1 MNFKETSISLKFSG
15 IISVFGINYIVKI
28 SLPTSSEIRRYLYN
42 NKAYYIYFS
51 MFFFIGI
58 VVGII
63 LSLTNESFYELLS
76 SNKKMVFS
84 IMNGTIDYLSLFWKL
99 LFQFFVPMVILF
111 ALNLNFYLGKL
122 SYIFVSYQAL
132 SMVVSFS
139 AIIGSFGLFGIINIL
154 IILLPINIL
163 YFLVLFYFGA
173 VLRNRSK
180 IARRSRFVFDGF
192 DNEFLL
198 KMLFGLLV
206 ILVLSLFA
214 GLVLPVFL
222 KTFSFIIY

>member
-1 MNFKETSISLKFSG
+1 
-15 IISVFGINYIVKI
+15 
-28 SLPTSSEIRRYLYN
+28 
-42 NKAYYIYFS
+42 
-51 MFFFIGI
+51 
-58 VVGII
+58 
-63 LSLTNESFYELLS
+63 
-76 SNKKMVFS
+76 MVFS

-163 YFLVLFYFGA
+163 YFLVLFYLGA

-214 GLVLPVFL
+214 GVVLPVFL